1 MFERTIRVAALFVA
15 AAFGLALIPSPGQ
28 SQTLWP
34 KKHHDS
40 NNSGYQSSASQ
51 SPGLDPELSWT
62 YPWPPA
68 GDEET
73 SGGAIQQII
82 DDKDDSSP
90 VNAPVDSPLF
100 SRQAGWVRSSIA
112 TGSYG
117 GTYYQTPVWTPD
129 GGTRTTAAWTIP
141 DGQPEGNYLVYVWF
155 PGSDD
160 ETANSAHVTYRV
172 VDDGGADVGPSIT
185 ISHWSAP

>member
-1 MFERTIRVAALFVA
+1 MNSRHLPTGDKTHMFERTIRVAALFVA

-100 SRQAGWVRSSIA
+100 SRQAGWVPNQPYFRSPPAS
-112 TGSYG
+112 
-117 GTYYQTPVWTPD
+117 PRP
-129 GGTRTTAAWTIP
+129 TAGRDLAA
-141 DGQPEGNYLVYVWF
+141 G
-155 PGSDD
+155 
-160 ETANSAHVTYRV
+160 
-172 VDDGGADVGPSIT
+172 
-185 ISHWSAP
+185 